1 MLTGDGFGRSVAAM
15 LTAVTTYA
23 LDGVAPRPVTVEVDV
38 RRGLPAFTIVGLG
51 DRAVREARERVQAAI
66 GNCGWSFP
74 QQRVTVNLAPADL
87 RKEGPG
93 FDLAIACG
101 LLAATGEVPAG
112 ALDGTAVFGELGLGG
127 ELRPC
132 RGVLAVAEGAGR
144 HGARRIV
151 VPSVL
156 TAEARLAAGIAVL
169 GACDLREVAAILR
182 DGAPGTSVDAAPV
195 RRPMPSPDLADV
207 RGHAV
212 AIRALTIAA
221 AGGHHLLLSGPPGT
235 GKTMLARRLPGLLPA
250 LDAAGAL
257 EVLRIRSI
265 AGLGDGATER
275 PFRAPHHAI
284 SASGLVGG
292 GAVPMPGEVT
302 LAHRGV
308 LFLDEL
314 AEFPRTSL
322 EALRQPLEEGRVTV
336 VRGQR
341 TVTFPAEVQL
351 VAATN
356 PCPCGFAGSA
366 RCRCGELDRERYARR
381 LSGPLLDRIDLTV
394 AIERPAAAELEQP
407 PLTTTAAVA
416 ATVAAAQARQRARG
430 DGTLN
435 ARLAPASVRA
445 LSCDGSARDVLRR
458 AYRSGM
464 LSPRGRDRVLR
475 VARTIADL
483 GGDREV
489 GAGHVL
495 EALALRH
502 DLHHDPALAA

>member
-1 MLTGDGFGRSVAAM
+1 M
-15 LTAVTTYA
+15 LTAVTTYT
-23 LDGVAPRPVTVEVDV
+23 LDGITPRPVTVEVDL

-66 GNCGWSFP
+66 CNSGWAFP

-101 LLAATGEVPAG
+101 LLAATGEVPVD
-112 ALDGTAVFGELGLGG
+112 ALGETAIFGELGLSG
-127 ELRPC
+127 EVRAC

-144 HGARRIV
+144 DGARRII
-151 VPSVL
+151 VPASL
-156 TAEARLAAGIAVL
+156 TAEAELAGELAVFGAG
-169 GACDLREVAAILR
+169 DLREVAAILR
-182 DGAPGTSVDAAPV
+182 DGAPGTSSGAPRAAV
-195 RRPMPSPDLADV
+195 RAPAPDLADV
-207 RGHAV
+207 RGHALAV
-212 AIRALTIAA
+212 RALVIAA

-250 LDAAGAL
+250 LRDEAAL

-265 AGLGDGATER
+265 AGLGDGRTAAER

-292 GAVPMPGEVT
+292 GAQPAPGEVT

-314 AEFPRTSL
+314 AEFARPSL
-322 EALRQPLEEGRVTV
+322 EALRQPLEEGKVTV

-341 TVTFPAEVQL
+341 SVTYPAAVQL

-381 LSGPLLDRIDLTV
+381 LSGPLLDRIDITV
-394 AIERPAAAELEQP
+394 TVGRPTAAELEQP
-407 PLTTTAAVA
+407 AVTTTAA
-416 ATVAAAQARQRARG
+416 AAALVVEAQQRQLART
-430 DGTLN
+430 DGVLN
-435 ARLAPASVRA
+435 ARLTAGA
-445 LSCDGSARDVLRR
+445 LRTLACAGAANEVLRR
-458 AYRSGM
+458 AYRGGL
-464 LSPRGRDRVLR
+464 LSPRGKDRVLR

-483 GGDREV
+483 D
-489 GAGHVL
+489 GAPAIGSNHML
-495 EALALRH
+495 EALALRR
-502 DLHHDPALAA
+502 DLHHDQAAVA

>member
-1 MLTGDGFGRSVAAM
+1 MLA
-15 LTAVTTYA
+15 AVTTYA
-23 LDGVAPRPVTVEVDV
+23 LDGITPRPVTVEVDL

-66 GNCGWSFP
+66 CNSGWAFP

-112 ALDGTAVFGELGLGG
+112 ALEQTAIFGELGLGG
-127 ELRPC
+127 EVRAC

-144 HGARRIV
+144 DGARRII
-151 VPSVL
+151 VPAAL
-156 TAEARLAAGIAVL
+156 TAEAELAGELAVF
-169 GACDLREVAAILR
+169 GAEDLREVAAILR
-182 DGAPGTSVDAAPV
+182 DGAPGTSRAAPSTAP
-195 RRPMPSPDLADV
+195 RAPAPDLTDI
-207 RGHAV
+207 RGQAV
-212 AIRALTIAA
+212 AVRALVIAA

-250 LDAAGAL
+250 LPAEAAL

-265 AGLGDGATER
+265 AGIGDGRSAAER

-292 GAVPMPGEVT
+292 GALPAPGEVT
-302 LAHRGV
+302 LAHHGV

-314 AEFPRTSL
+314 AEFARPSL

-341 TVTFPAEVQL
+341 SVTYPAAVQL

-381 LSGPLLDRIDLTV
+381 LSGPLLDRIDITV
-394 AIERPAAAELEQP
+394 AVTRPSAVELEQP
-407 PLTTTAAVA
+407 AVTSTAA
-416 ATVAAAQARQRARG
+416 AAALVAEAQERQLVRAG
-430 DGTLN
+430 GALN
-435 ARLAPASVRA
+435 ARLSPGA
-445 LSCDGSARDVLRR
+445 LRTVACDGAAHEVLRR
-458 AYRSGM
+458 AYRRGL
-464 LSPRGRDRVLR
+464 LSPRGKDRVLR

-483 GGDREV
+483 QAERAIGPE
-489 GAGHVL
+489 HVL
-495 EALALRH
+495 EALALRR
-502 DLHHDPALAA
+502 DPGEQTAVAA

>member
-1 MLTGDGFGRSVAAM
+1 M

-23 LDGVAPRPVTVEVDV
+23 LDGIAPRPVTVEVDL

-66 GNCGWSFP
+66 GNSGWAFP

-101 LLAATGEVPAG
+101 LLAATGEVPAD
-112 ALDGTAVFGELGLGG
+112 ALAKTAVFGELGLSG
-127 ELRPC
+127 EVRAC
-132 RGVLAVAEGAGR
+132 RGVLAVAEGAAR
-144 HGARRIV
+144 DGARRII
-151 VPSVL
+151 VPARL
-156 TAEARLAAGIAVL
+156 TAEAELAGELGVFGAG
-169 GACDLREVAAILR
+169 DLREVAAILR
-182 DGAPGTSVDAAPV
+182 DGAPGTSGPV
-195 RRPMPSPDLADV
+195 PRATARPPAPDLSDI
-207 RGHAV
+207 RGHAAAV
-212 AIRALTIAA
+212 RALIIAA
-221 AGGHHLLLSGPPGT
+221 AGGHHLLLNGPPGT
-235 GKTMLARRLPGLLPA
+235 GKTMLARRLPGLLPPLRA
-250 LDAAGAL
+250 DAAL

-265 AGLGDGATER
+265 AGLSDGRPCAER

-292 GAVPMPGEVT
+292 GALPAPGEVT

-314 AEFPRTSL
+314 AEFARPSL

-341 TVTFPAEVQL
+341 SVTYPAAVQL

-381 LSGPLLDRIDLTV
+381 LSGPLLDRIDITVTV
-394 AIERPAAAELEQP
+394 ARPSAVELEQP
-407 PLTTTAAVA
+407 AVTSTAA
-416 ATVAAAQARQRARG
+416 AAALVAGAQERQLARAEG
-430 DGTLN
+430 VLN
-435 ARLAPASVRA
+435 ARLSPGALRA
-445 LSCDGSARDVLRR
+445 VVCAGAAHEVLRR
-458 AYRSGM
+458 AYRGGL
-464 LSPRGRDRVLR
+464 LSPRGKDRALR

-483 GGDREV
+483 GGKHAIGPD
-489 GAGHVL
+489 HVL
-495 EALALRH
+495 EALALRR
-502 DLHHDPALAA
+502 DLHHGQAAVA